1 MENFLI
7 LLFWSLFEENIL
19 TTARKYQLGDEDV
32 FDLAKVNN
40 YSFWISEVKLWN
52 SPWKPPQSYPLF
64 VQMGKL
70 RSKEVSNDL
79 LGPMGRWGLEWRVK
93 ANTWLST
100 HPISPSPPGVKGKG
114 SFLRCRAEW
123 REGRQTE
130 SSPFTSD
137 HIHKED
143 SPCEWR
149 FSSLSKSLYLTH
161 HNSICTHLKWRLC
174 TCALKHYLH
183 NLLTILGAV
192 SVLRLPSQLH
202 QDLPGTVVFYLGDCF
217 IKKQNTSGGQIP
229 YWRRF
234 LFTTAFWKWEMS
246 PSLPHTPY
254 PPSE

>member
-1 MENFLI
+1 
-7 LLFWSLFEENIL
+7 
-19 TTARKYQLGDEDV
+19 
-32 FDLAKVNN
+32 
-40 YSFWISEVKLWN
+40 
-52 SPWKPPQSYPLF
+52 
-64 VQMGKL
+64 MGKL

-93 ANTWLST
+93 ANTQLLDPSHLTKST
-100 HPISPSPPGVKGKG
+100 WKSKGKG
-114 SFLRCRAEW
+114 SFLRCRAEQG

-130 SSPFTSD
+130 NGQHID

-143 SPCEWR
+143 SPYEWR

-174 TCALKHYLH
+174 TCARHYLH

-202 QDLPGTVVFYLGDCF
+202 QDLPGTVVFCMGDCF

-254 PPSE
+254 PPSRIE